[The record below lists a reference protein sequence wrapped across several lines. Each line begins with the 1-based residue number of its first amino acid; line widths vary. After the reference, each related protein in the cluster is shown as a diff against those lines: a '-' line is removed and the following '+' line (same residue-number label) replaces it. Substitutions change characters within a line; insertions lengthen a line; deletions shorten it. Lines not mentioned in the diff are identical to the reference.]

1 MRRRLLVAVV
11 VTLVGVSMVGFI
23 GWQYDSPMKD
33 TVSLLVNV
41 VVVAV
46 LVGMVGALVLRS
58 LEAVSLEAHS
68 VLVALVTT
76 AGVVAGALRAESRMF
91 LATPDVGSLMM
102 VAVAAG
108 TVGVVMAVSVG
119 SRIDQAS
126 RYVTELTRRI
136 GEGAPAQ
143 VDARPPTREFAALA
157 SELETM
163 AGRLDESRQR
173 ERQLE
178 QARRQLVAWVSHDLR
193 TPLAGIRAMVEAI
206 QDGVVDDRPTIDR
219 YHTQMG
225 AAVETLSSLVDDL
238 FELSRIEAGALDLH
252 RQEID
257 LADLVSETV
266 SVFGPL
272 ADREGVVIEGHSDRP
287 LVASVSAREIGR
299 AIHNLVD
306 NAIRHT
312 PEGGSVAIDAACES
326 GVAVIS
332 VVDTGGGVPPEHL
345 DRIFEHGYRAD
356 GARSPGR
363 DTGAGLGLAIA
374 RGFIE
379 AHGGALTVE
388 NVPTDAPVGARFCL
402 RLPI

>member
-1 MRRRLLVAVV
+1 MRRRLLVAVGITV
-11 VTLVGVSMVGFI
+11 VGISLVGFV

-41 VVVAV
+41 VVVA
-46 LVGMVGALVLRS
+46 LVVGAIGALVLRS
-58 LEAVSLEAHS
+58 LEAVSLEAQA

-91 LATPDVGSLMM
+91 LATPDVGSLLM

-136 GEGAPAQ
+136 GQGDAARVE
-143 VDARPPTREFAALA
+143 ARPPTREFAALA
-157 SELETM
+157 RELETM
-163 AGRLDESRQR
+163 AARLDESRQR

-178 QARRQLVAWVSHDLR
+178 QARRELVAWVSHDLR
-193 TPLAGIRAMVEAI
+193 TPLSGIRAMVEAL
-206 QDGVVDDRPTIDR
+206 QDGVVDDQPTIDR
-219 YHTQMG
+219 YHDQMG
-225 AAVETLSSLVDDL
+225 VAVATLSSLVDDL
-238 FELSRIEAGALDLH
+238 FELSRIEAGALELH

-266 SVFGPL
+266 AAFSPV
-272 ADREGVVIEGHSDRP
+272 AERHGVVIEGHSQRP
-287 LVASVSAREIGR
+287 LMASVSPREMNR

-312 PEGGSVAIDAACES
+312 PEGGTVTIDAGHEDGTAALSVA
-326 GVAVIS
+326 
-332 VVDTGGGVPPEHL
+332 DTGGGVPPEHL
-345 DRIFEHGYRAD
+345 DRIFDHGYRAD
-356 GARSPGR
+356 AARSPGSANH
-363 DTGAGLGLAIA
+363 AGLGLAIA
-374 RGFIE
+374 RGFVE

-402 RLPI
+402 RVPI